1 MSHDSEDPN
10 ADVQYHLEVGPDDV
24 AETVL
29 LPGNPERLEKIVAF
43 WDDYEMRA
51 HHREYR
57 TATGEADGTPI
68 SVTSTGIGSPPLRSP
83 SRNWLESASRRSS
96 GSAPAVRSSPRW
108 PSATW

>member
-43 WDDYEMRA
+43 
-51 HHREYR
+51 
-57 TATGEADGTPI
+57 
-68 SVTSTGIGSPPLRSP
+68 
-83 SRNWLESASRRSS
+83 
-96 GSAPAVRSSPRW
+96 
-108 PSATW
+108 